1 MGPAASFAFA
11 SRRGA
16 AGGSGGPHS
25 RRKCDISQPGDSLV
39 RRRSDSVSNQP
50 SRMVEK
56 LSVVHPSCKELFDSA
71 IKMHKRA
78 CYQQATYNQSWN
90 KVQIIPSEG
99 CVNTGN
105 VCGHDGSFILP
116 VRCAGFRTLPRS
128 RAQFPPPEAKTECVM
143 RVCSA
148 VTADRQKE
156 RERARERE
164 RWRSLIIPEFNAP

>member
-78 CYQQATYNQSWN
+78 SYQQATYNQSWN

-99 CVNTGN
+99 CVNPGCRKFMWPRRIIHSTR
-105 VCGHDGSFILP
+105 P
-116 VRCAGFRTLPRS
+116 VRWISNAVAESRS
-128 RAQFPPPEAKTECVM
+128 ISPTGGKNGMRNACLLLCDHIQRSAKVLV
-143 RVCSA
+143 RGWL
-148 VTADRQKE
+148 K
-156 RERARERE
+156 
-164 RWRSLIIPEFNAP
+164 

>member
-11 SRRGA
+11 ARRGA

-99 CVNTGN
+99 CVNPG
-105 VCGHDGSFILP
+105 CRKFRSFILP
-116 VRCAGFRTLPRS
+116 VRCAGFRTLSRS

-156 RERARERE
+156 RERE